1 MGSGAMF
8 KIPVDNEMYLRIL
21 SSRDASDL
29 FNITTQ
35 SKTYLRQW
43 LPWVDDILSVEDSN
57 TFIKSALQLQQEQK
71 ALTMGVFYE
80 DRLVGVVGFNA
91 LDFKNKIGFIGYW
104 LHQGEQGK
112 GIMTRAVQALISYGF
127 SYYRLHRIDIRT
139 AASNKASARIP
150 ERLGF
155 QYEGRLRQAEWLYN
169 YYVDHYVYGML
180 KEEWKN

>member
-43 LPWVDDILSVEDSN
+43 LPWVDDIHSVEDSN

-80 DRLVGVVGFNA
+80 DRLVGIVGFNA
-91 LDFKNKIGFIGYW
+91 LDFKNKIGFIGYRSD
-104 LHQGEQGK
+104 ERRVGK
-112 GIMTRAVQALISYGF
+112 
-127 SYYRLHRIDIRT
+127 
-139 AASNKASARIP
+139 
-150 ERLGF
+150 E
-155 QYEGRLRQAEWLYN
+155 
-169 YYVDHYVYGML
+169 
-180 KEEWKN
+180 